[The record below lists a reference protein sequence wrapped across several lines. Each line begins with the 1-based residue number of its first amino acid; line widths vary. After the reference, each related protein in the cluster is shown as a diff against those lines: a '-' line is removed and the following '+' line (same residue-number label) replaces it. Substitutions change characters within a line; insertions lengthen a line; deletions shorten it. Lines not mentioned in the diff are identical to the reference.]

1 MSGGKRGQSS
11 TEYVMI
17 IGLILV
23 LLIPLFWYA
32 WQRTNTDVKENKAA
46 DCVQSLQ
53 QAADEVYSLSPGSK
67 KFITC
72 YVPGSVKYSTSELF
86 ENARDNINWLKSFL
100 PEKILIGVE
109 NNNYYPTKAYEH
121 VTDSDFITKVV
132 KDNKL
137 RFLLD
142 ISHAKITSH
151 NRKIPYVEYISNLP
165 MDETIQLH
173 VCKNEINNLGLA
185 VDVHNVPDD
194 DIYEE
199 VAELIKKY
207 PIEYI
212 TIEYYRDKDS
222 LVSELKR
229 YRELCKN
236 TQSSLREV

>member
-1 MSGGKRGQSS
+1 M
-11 TEYVMI
+11 
-17 IGLILV
+17 
-23 LLIPLFWYA
+23 
-32 WQRTNTDVKENKAA
+32 
-46 DCVQSLQ
+46 
-53 QAADEVYSLSPGSK
+53 
-67 KFITC
+67 

-222 LVSELKR
+222 LVSELK
-229 YRELCKN
+229 
-236 TQSSLREV
+236 